1 MVEAKTKFIC
11 NGSSEVKALRARGVQ
26 TAGAG
31 QEKDGLFC
39 LDILVGLCVGPEAA
53 THPLQLPRHPWQEA
67 ASQSL
72 EAKR

>member
-1 MVEAKTKFIC
+1 MVKAKTKFIC
-11 NGSSEVKALRARGVQ
+11 NASSEVEALGARRVQ

-39 LDILVGLCVGPEAA
+39 LDVLVGLCVGSEAA
-53 THPLQLPRHPWQEA
+53 THPLQPPHHPWQEA
-67 ASQSL
+67 PSQSL